1 MELFSYSY
9 CYSYAYFLVIVTGFS
24 LQTNPTNISISFR
37 FRVYTASAATLR
49 VQKIIKYC
57 HNDNIQQYVRLYV
70 SQFALFVISKIH
82 HLEAKCRPNKY
93 YV

>member
-1 MELFSYSY
+1 MLGY
-9 CYSYAYFLVIVTGFS
+9 
-24 LQTNPTNISISFR
+24 
-37 FRVYTASAATLR
+37 
-49 VQKIIKYC
+49 
-57 HNDNIQQYVRLYV
+57 YV